1 LNSWKVKFLSQAEK
15 EILLKAVIQAILT
28 YSMSIFKVPH
38 GLCKELN
45 GLMQNFWWE
54 HQTNT
59 NKIHWMSWERMG
71 FSKNQGG
78 LGFRDLVIFNQTLLA
93 KQCWRLLKDPN
104 SMAAR
109 ILQAKYYP
117 IKSILEASVG
127 RRPSIAWRSI
137 MFAHSILQ
145 KGLAWRVGNG

>member
-1 LNSWKVKFLSQAEK
+1 
-15 EILLKAVIQAILT
+15 
-28 YSMSIFKVPH
+28 
-38 GLCKELN
+38 
-45 GLMQNFWWE
+45 
-54 HQTNT
+54 
-59 NKIHWMSWERMG
+59 
-71 FSKNQGG
+71 
-78 LGFRDLVIFNQTLLA
+78 
-93 KQCWRLLKDPN
+93 LKDPN

>member
-1 LNSWKVKFLSQAEK
+1 
-15 EILLKAVIQAILT
+15 
-28 YSMSIFKVPH
+28 
-38 GLCKELN
+38 
-45 GLMQNFWWE
+45 
-54 HQTNT
+54 
-59 NKIHWMSWERMG
+59 MG

-137 MFAHSILQ
+137 MFARSILQ
-145 KGLAWRVGNG
+145 KGLAWQVGNG